1 MLTSLKK
8 CKFHFL
14 YVDNLDLNKRAIH
27 LGSKFVPKCTCLVQ
41 AMAFKVLC
49 RKNSDLKIVIGIR
62 NRKIFESHAWV
73 CENDKIVFGD
83 FEDNKTF
90 TQLISI

>member
-1 MLTSLKK
+1 
-8 CKFHFL
+8 
-14 YVDNLDLNKRAIH
+14 
-27 LGSKFVPKCTCLVQ
+27 
-41 AMAFKVLC
+41 MAFKVLC